1 MLSFIGVILAFIII
15 FVFRAKN
22 IDFSITLLASSVI
35 IGFTSGKSL
44 NIFLDSAIKTI
55 SDYNTFNLFSAV
67 ALITLFGYIVKKT
80 GLMMDMIDGLK
91 GFLPSQVLL
100 LLIPALF
107 GLLSMPGGALMSA
120 PFNDPEANRLGLK
133 PEHKT
138 YINVWFR
145 HIWYWAS
152 PISPVPILA
161 ASLSGLNLQ
170 DFLYVQLPFFV
181 ITIAIGFLVTRQF
194 TNQTLDRTPL
204 QIDYNNITKGLAPI
218 VSTIIL
224 TILGIP
230 IWVGLIV
237 GIVIVIIL
245 KQVSQKDVTLMI
257 REGIRWDIAI
267 SIITIFYLRYII
279 IAAGSISD
287 LFQIISSAGVSLT
300 VLIITIPLVIGALS
314 GTPTMG
320 LGIVLPLLIPQF
332 EISSIHVISIIYA
345 GIIAG
350 YLASPMHLCLILT
363 SSYYKSRLRK
373 VYRYI
378 IPSIAVLYSIIIIYH
393 LVMNI

>member
-1 MLSFIGVILAFIII
+1 MLSFIGVILAFVII
-15 FVFRAKN
+15 FVLRAKN

-55 SDYNTFNLFSAV
+55 TDYNTFNLFSAV
-67 ALITLFGYIVKKT
+67 VLITLFGYIVKKT

-181 ITIAIGFLVTRQF
+181 ITIVIGFLVTRQF
-194 TNQTLDRTPL
+194 TNQTSERNPL
-204 QIDYNNITKGLAPI
+204 QTDYNNITKGLVPI

-224 TILGIP
+224 TMLGIP

-237 GIVIVIIL
+237 GIVMVFIL
-245 KQVSQKDVTLMI
+245 KQVSLKDVIQMV

-267 SIITIFYLRYII
+267 SIIAIFYLRYII

-287 LFQIISSAGVSLT
+287 LFQIISSVGVSLT
-300 VLIITIPLVIGALS
+300 VLTITIPLVIGALS

-320 LGIVLPLLIPQF
+320 LGIVFPLLIPQF
-332 EISSIHVISIIYA
+332 GISSVHVISIIYA

-363 SSYYKSRLRK
+363 NSYYKSRLRK

-378 IPSIAVLYSIIIIYH
+378 IPSIAVLYSIIVIYH